1 VRAVPKVEDVWKERL
16 KVTAASQA
24 LFLRK
29 YVRGFEKLATRSKNR
44 SKCRADLNQWE
55 SATQIAAL
63 FWHSIERLKS
73 QTLISEKAI
82 LKLTQRY
89 FEGREAWAAPYL
101 GPGYFC

>member
-1 VRAVPKVEDVWKERL
+1 
-16 KVTAASQA
+16 
-24 LFLRK
+24 
-29 YVRGFEKLATRSKNR
+29 
-44 SKCRADLNQWE
+44 LNQWE